1 MAIVETAVRTPM
13 HIFNLPQQL
22 VVPLFQRPYVW
33 DEQNQWAP
41 LWQDLRRL
49 VEARR
54 RDPFAQ
60 VTHFLGAIV
69 VQAQDLQLGHLPGSN
84 IIDGQQRLTTLQ
96 LLMDAAAGVLKEADL
111 DTLAGQLDSL
121 THNQANFLKPGDSPL
136 KVRHTNKDRAAFDE
150 VMDAEPPVEHETLK
164 HAGSLVTRAHAYF
177 TRAIS
182 EWLGD
187 PGSDGFAARAE
198 GLVSAL
204 LNGLQLVAI
213 NLGANE
219 NSQEIF
225 ETLNARGTP
234 LTAADLIRNFVF
246 QRLAAEGADTKRAY
260 AEDWPFERKFWED
273 EISVGRNLVSR
284 SSLFLNQWLISRVGE
299 EVGPQQ
305 TFTRF
310 KTFIEHDA
318 SHHMSA
324 LLPIIKEQAELY
336 EAWTVAANDGH
347 RQLTPVEMAVYRMK
361 ANETEVLKPL
371 LIWLHVP
378 ERNLPRTVIDAVV
391 AAAESWLMRRMMLRL
406 SASDLA
412 RVVADVI
419 RIFGRTPA
427 DDLATDVAGHL
438 ARLDAVS
445 TYWPGDD
452 EIRTSLSTEGAYR
465 RFRRGRLRVL
475 LEAIEND
482 FRSRTNQP
490 QVPRSGYPIEH
501 VLPQSWQET
510 WPVNGERAE
519 SDRAAHVHRL
529 GNLTLLTR
537 SLNSKVS
544 NGPWSAKRD
553 GLANHDTLLLNSRL
567 LKAVGDGVWDERR
580 IDART
585 ELMINVLLYT
595 WPVPEGHEGK
605 VTDPHNKVQSDWV
618 QVKHLLEAGLIS
630 PGNALTPRPD
640 GPWKDRQ
647 AIILTDGQLSVDGHT
662 FETPS
667 GAGKYVK
674 GKVVNG
680 WAFWRLPDGRKLLDV
695 RSAFTG
701 TKKPSAGVK
710 HFDWSTLH
718 AILEALPAGHWTTYG
733 SLAEVIGTSP
743 QPLGAHV
750 AGCDQCANAHR
761 ILQSSGTISP
771 SFAWTD
777 PNDIREPVEM
787 LEAEGLLFTN
797 GRADKKRELTADDL
811 AALTG
816 D

>member
-1 MAIVETAVRTPM
+1 METAVRTPM

-41 LWQDLRRL
+41 LWQDVRRL

-54 RDPFAQ
+54 REPFAQ

-69 VQAQDLQLGHLPGSN
+69 VQAHDMQLGHLPGSN

-96 LLMDAAAGVLKEADL
+96 LLMDAAAGVLKEADF
-111 DTLAGQLDSL
+111 DTLAGQLDTL
-121 THNQANFLKPGDSPL
+121 THNQANFLKAGDSAL

-150 VMDAEPPVEHETLK
+150 VMDAEPPVEHESLK
-164 HAGSLVTRAHAYF
+164 HSGSLITRAHAYF
-177 TRAIS
+177 TRAVS

-187 PGSDGFAARAE
+187 PHSEGFTARAD

-213 NLGANE
+213 NLSANE

-260 AEDWPFERKFWED
+260 AEDWPFEKKFWED
-273 EISVGRNLVSR
+273 EISVGRYLVSR
-284 SSLFLNQWLISRVGE
+284 GSLFLNQWLISRVGE
-299 EVGPQQ
+299 EIGPQQ

-310 KTFIEHDA
+310 KTYIEHDGN
-318 SHHMSA
+318 HHMST
-324 LLPIIKEQAELY
+324 LLPTIKEQADLY
-336 EAWTVAANDGH
+336 QAWTAAANDSH

-371 LIWLHVP
+371 LIWLHAP
-378 ERNLPRTVIDAVV
+378 ERDLPTDVINRVV
-391 AAAESWLMRRMMLRL
+391 GAAESWVMRRIMLRL
-406 SASDLA
+406 SGSDLG

-419 RIFGRTPA
+419 RIFNQTPA
-427 DDLATDVAGHL
+427 EDLVDGVIGHL
-438 ARLDAVS
+438 SRLDAVS
-445 TYWPGDD
+445 TYWPGDS

-465 RFRRGRLRVL
+465 RFRRSRLRAL

-482 FRSRTNQP
+482 FRSGTNQP

-501 VLPQSWQET
+501 LLPQTWQDN
-510 WPVNGERAE
+510 WPVEGELTEA
-519 SDRAAHVHRL
+519 DRAAHVHRL
-529 GNLTLLTR
+529 GNLTLLTK
-537 SLNSKVS
+537 SLNSKAS
-544 NGPWSAKRD
+544 NGPWSKKRD
-553 GLANHDTLLLNSRL
+553 ELANHDTLLLNSRL
-567 LKAVGDGVWDERR
+567 LKALGDSEWDEKH

-585 ELMINVLLYT
+585 QTMIDVLLSI
-595 WPVPEGHEGK
+595 WAVPAGHEGK
-605 VTDPHNKVQSDWV
+605 VVDPHNKVQSDWI
-618 QVKHLLEAGLIS
+618 QVKHLVDAGLIT
-630 PGNALTPRPD
+630 PGTILKPGPD
-640 GPWKDRQ
+640 GPWKDQR
-647 AIILTDGQLSVDGHT
+647 ATVLADGLLTVDGRT
-662 FETPS
+662 FDTPS
-667 GAGKYVK
+667 GAGKYAK
-674 GKVVNG
+674 GKVTNG

-701 TKKPSAGVK
+701 KKLPNEEAAN
-710 HFDWSTLH
+710 FDWSTLH

-743 QPLGAHV
+743 QPLGGHV
-750 AGCDQCANAHR
+750 AGCEQCANAHR
-761 ILQSSGTISP
+761 ILQSNGTVSP

-777 PNDIREPVEM
+777 PDDTRNPIDM
-787 LEAEGLLFTN
+787 LEAEGLSFNN
-797 GRADKKRELTADDL
+797 GKADKTRALTADDL
-811 AALTG
+811 AALTS

>member
-1 MAIVETAVRTPM
+1 MAIMETAVRTPM
-13 HIFNLPQQL
+13 HIFALPQQL

-41 LWQDLRRL
+41 LWHDVRRL
-49 VEARR
+49 IEARR
-54 RDPFAQ
+54 REPFGQ

-69 VQAQDLQLGHLPGSN
+69 VQSQEMQLGHLPGSN

-111 DTLAGQLDSL
+111 DTLAGQLETL

-150 VMDAEPPVEHETLK
+150 VMDAEPPVDHDSLK

-177 TRAIS
+177 TRAVS

-187 PGSDGFAARAE
+187 PASDGFSIRAD

-204 LNGLQLVAI
+204 LDGLQLVAI

-260 AEDWPFERKFWED
+260 TEDWPFENRFWEA
-273 EISVGRNLVSR
+273 EISVGRYLVSR
-284 SSLFLNQWLISRVGE
+284 SSLFLNQWLISRIGE

-310 KTFIEHDA
+310 KTYIEHDGNRRMT
-318 SHHMSA
+318 S
-324 LLPIIKEQAELY
+324 LLPIIKQEADRY
-336 EAWTVAANDGH
+336 EAWTVAASDSH
-347 RQLTPVEMAVYRMK
+347 RQLSPVEMAVYRMK

-371 LIWLHVP
+371 LIWLHAP
-378 ERNLPRTVIDAVV
+378 ERNLPEAVINGV
-391 AAAESWLMRRMMLRL
+391 ALAAESWIMRRTMLRL
-406 SASDLA
+406 SGSDLA

-419 RIFGRTPA
+419 RIFDKTPA
-427 DDLATDVAGHL
+427 DDLVAGVTGHL
-438 ARLDAVS
+438 SRLEAVS
-445 TYWPGDD
+445 TYWPGDE
-452 EIRTSLSTEGAYR
+452 EIRSALSTESAYR

-482 FRSRTNQP
+482 FRSGTNQP
-490 QVPRSGYPIEH
+490 QVPRNGYPIEH
-501 VLPQSWQET
+501 VLPQTWQDN
-510 WPVNGERAE
+510 WPVEGEVAE
-519 SDRAAHVHRL
+519 ADRAAHIHRL
-529 GNLTLLTR
+529 GNLTLLTK

-544 NGPWSAKRD
+544 NGPWSTKRD

-567 LKAVGDGVWDERR
+567 LKSVGQDDWDERR

-585 ELMINVLLYT
+585 DLMITVLLHT
-595 WPVPEGHEGK
+595 WPVPDGHEGK
-605 VTDPHNKVQSDWV
+605 VIDPHNKVQSDWI
-618 QVKHLLEAGLIS
+618 QVKHLVEAGLIA
-630 PGNALTPRPD
+630 PGTILTAGPD
-640 GPWKDRQ
+640 GTWKDRY
-647 AIILTDGQLSVDGHT
+647 ATVLADGQLSVDGRT

-667 GAGKYVK
+667 GAGKHLK
-674 GKVVNG
+674 GKATNG

-701 TKKPSAGVK
+701 TKPNEKAT

-743 QPLGAHV
+743 QPLGGHV
-750 AGCDQCANAHR
+750 AGCNQCANAHR
-761 ILQSSGTISP
+761 ILQSNGTVSP
-771 SFAWTD
+771 GFTWTD
-777 PNDIREPVEM
+777 PNDLRQPMEM
-787 LEAEGLLFTN
+787 LEYEGLPFHN
-797 GRADKKRELTADDL
+797 GKADKTRELTADDL
-811 AALTG
+811 AALTTG
-816 D
+816 